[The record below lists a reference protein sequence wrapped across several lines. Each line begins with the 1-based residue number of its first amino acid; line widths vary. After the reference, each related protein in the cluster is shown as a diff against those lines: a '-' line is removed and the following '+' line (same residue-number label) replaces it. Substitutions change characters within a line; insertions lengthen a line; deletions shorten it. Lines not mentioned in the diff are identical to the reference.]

1 MKNKS
6 LFKDKKHVSW
16 GLRVTLLVTGLSSL
30 GVVVGK
36 VSMPMEAS
44 LDSSINDQIALES
57 LSVNSPE
64 EGVHL
69 EPLAALNQFPALL
82 PTINEES
89 IESLPLIEG
98 LPLEESGLMVFAPD
112 EDEEASDEASATS
125 DDGSIEVV
133 VEDGDNLSVIFSRLG
148 LPYSE
153 VHRVIS
159 LGEEVRPLNNLKP
172 GQSLRFELSSDNK
185 LASLIVPI
193 SKTKQ
198 LRIEQDE
205 KGDLQART
213 VELAVTTEIAYAEG
227 VIQSSLYASA
237 KAAGLSPRLI
247 MTLAEI
253 FGWQIDFINDV
264 REGDQFRVA
273 YEIHLIDGK
282 QVGIGNVLVAEFTN
296 RGKTWQAL
304 RYELPNG
311 EVGYYTPDGQNLQRG
326 FLRYPVEFTRI
337 SSHFSLARK
346 HPIHGVVRPHWGVD
360 LAAPIGTP
368 VLAAGDGRVQSIGW
382 RNGYGKV
389 IFLQHDGGYTTV
401 YGHLSRFNANLKRGS
416 RVKKGDIIGYVG
428 MTGDATGPHLHYE
441 FRINGVPKDPL
452 TVKLPE
458 SNPIPAAHRKE
469 YLAYAESLLADFNSL
484 RQKHL
489 LARSTDMS
497 SAIENMP

>member
-6 LFKDKKHVSW
+6 LFKDRRHVGW
-16 GLRVTLLVTGLSSL
+16 GWRFALLVTGLSSL

-36 VSMPMEAS
+36 VSMPRDAS
-44 LDSSINDQIALES
+44 LDSSINDQIAQEIFS
-57 LSVNSPE
+57 AKSPE
-64 EGVHL
+64 NIDQL
-69 EPLAALNQFPALL
+69 EPLAAMTQPSIMLPAVK
-82 PTINEES
+82 EES
-89 IESLPLIEG
+89 IEG
-98 LPLEESGLMVFAPD
+98 LPLKESGSMVFALD
-112 EDEEASDEASATS
+112 EDEVADETSATS

-153 VHRVIS
+153 VHKVMS
-159 LGEEVRPLNNLKP
+159 LGEEVRRLNNLKP
-172 GQSLRFELSSDNK
+172 GQSLQFKLTADNT

-193 SKTKQ
+193 SKRSQ

-205 KGDLQART
+205 NGDLEART

-237 KAAGLSPRLI
+237 RAAGLSPRLI
-247 MTLAEI
+247 MTLAER

-264 REGDQFRVA
+264 REGDQFRLA
-273 YEIHLIDGK
+273 FETYHIDGK
-282 QVGIGNVLVAEFTN
+282 QVGTGNILVAEFTN

-304 RYELPNG
+304 RYELPDG
-311 EVGYYTPDGQNLQRG
+311 EVGYYTPDGKSLQRG
-326 FLRYPVEFTRI
+326 FLRYPIEFTRI

-368 VLAAGDGRVQSIGW
+368 VLAAGDGRVQSLGW
-382 RNGYGKV
+382 QNGYGKV

-401 YGHLSRFNANLKRGS
+401 YGHLSRFNTNLKRGS

-441 FRINGVPKDPL
+441 FRVNGVRKDPV
-452 TVKLPE
+452 TVELPE
-458 SNPIPAAHRKE
+458 ANPIPASHREE
-469 YLAYAESLLADFNSL
+469 YLAYAENLLADFNSL
-484 RQKHL
+484 QQEHL
-489 LARSTDMS
+489 LARGIDMPS
-497 SAIENMP
+497 SAENTP